1 MTESYK
7 GNGQIDDGKPR
18 LSEDDIARMVLG
30 PRGVPGKPDTAK
42 MVPQQAKNI
51 PLYIDPGHTS

>member
-1 MTESYK
+1 MTESH
-7 GNGQIDDGKPR
+7 GGDGQLQDGKPR
-18 LSEDDIARMVLG
+18 FSEDDIARALLG

-51 PLYIDPGHTS
+51 PHYLDPGHTS